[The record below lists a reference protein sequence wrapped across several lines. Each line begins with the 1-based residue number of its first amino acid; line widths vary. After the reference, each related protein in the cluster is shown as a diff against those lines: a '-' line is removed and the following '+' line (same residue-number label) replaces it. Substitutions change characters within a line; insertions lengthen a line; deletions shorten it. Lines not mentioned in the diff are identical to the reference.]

1 MSTLHTV
8 NKSPFDRPSLQTCLR
23 LAGKGHAVLLFEDGV
38 YGALQGT
45 TVADTVKNAMD
56 KVSIYV
62 LGADLKARGLSED
75 KLIDGV
81 KVVDYKDFVDLTV
94 ENNKVNA
101 WL

>member
-23 LAGKGHAVLLFEDGV
+23 LAGKDHAVLLFEDGV
-38 YGALQGT
+38 YGALQGS
-45 TVADTVKNAMD
+45 TVADTVKKALD
-56 KVSIYV
+56 TVSIYV

-75 KLIDGV
+75 KLIDGI
-81 KVVDYKDFVDLTV
+81 KIVDYKGFVELTV
-94 ENNKVNA
+94 ENDKVNA